1 MKILIR
7 PKNKKNYLVVI
18 AIGKKY
24 YNFWKINFFPLVK
37 KYSLSNGVGVIV
49 ITNNLISKSS
59 KYFKKPQW
67 QKLLVGEFLHKKKII
82 FENLCVVDADILVNP
97 YAPNILNYHSKDKIS
112 VVSSRFNMPSDYD
125 KTAKKIAFNRK
136 TFYSKKYPLNSAIN
150 MSIESIFKFH
160 NLKSFKNFFCAGL
173 YVLNKKFSK
182 KFKNIFFKYPSNV
195 KSITNGGD
203 QTHVN
208 YEFQKIG
215 KLNWLDY
222 KFQALW
228 NYEMVNYYPFLYF
241 EKNKKLINYCIESSL
256 INNHFLHFAGSWY
269 ESKMINNFKPNL
281 LKKKK
286 FIPELK
292 IYLDKKFIG
301 KPYGFIKP

>member
-7 PKNKKNYLVVI
+7 PKRSKNYLVVI
-18 AIGKKY
+18 AIGNKY
-24 YNFWKINFFPLVK
+24 YDYWKKKFYPLVK
-37 KYSLSNGVGVIV
+37 QYSLNNGIGVIA

-67 QKLLVGEFLHKKKII
+67 QKLLVGEFLSKNKIVYK
-82 FENLCVVDADILVNP
+82 NLCIIDADILVNP
-97 YAPNILNYHSKDKIS
+97 YSPNIFNYHREDKIS
-112 VVSSRFNMPSDYD
+112 VVSSRLNMPYDYNN
-125 KTAKKIAFNRK
+125 TAKKIAFNRNN
-136 TFYSKKYPLNSAIN
+136 FYSKKYPLNSAIN
-150 MSIESIFKFH
+150 MTIKNIFKFH
-160 NLKSFKNFFCAGL
+160 NLQSFNNFFCAGL
-173 YVLNKKFSK
+173 YVFNIKFFKKFE
-182 KFKNIFFKYPSNV
+182 NIFFKYPSDI

-228 NYEMVNYYPFLYF
+228 NYEMANYYPFLYY
-241 EKNKKLINYCIESSL
+241 EKNKKIISHCIETSL
-256 INNHFLHFAGSWY
+256 INNYFLHFAGSWH
-269 ESKMINNFKPNL
+269 ESKMIDNFYPDI
-281 LKKKK
+281 LKNKKY
-286 FIPELK
+286 ILK
-292 IYLDKKFIG
+292 LKNYLTKKFIG

>member
-1 MKILIR
+1 M
-7 PKNKKNYLVVI
+7 
-18 AIGKKY
+18 
-24 YNFWKINFFPLVK
+24 
-37 KYSLSNGVGVIV
+37 
-49 ITNNLISKSS
+49 
-59 KYFKKPQW
+59 
-67 QKLLVGEFLHKKKII
+67 
-82 FENLCVVDADILVNP
+82 DADILVNP
-97 YAPNILNYHSKDKIS
+97 FAPNIFDYHDTDKIS
-112 VVSSRFNMPSDYD
+112 VVSSRINMPYDYY

-136 TFYSKKYPLNSAIN
+136 SFYSKKYPLNSAIN
-150 MSIESIFKFH
+150 MSIKDIFKFH
-160 NLKSFKNFFCAGL
+160 NLKPFNNFFCAGL
-173 YVLNKKFSK
+173 YVFNKKFSK
-182 KFKNIFFKYPSNV
+182 KFENIFFKYPSDV

-215 KLNWLDY
+215 KINWLAY
-222 KFQALW
+222 EFQALW
-228 NYEMVNYYPFLYF
+228 NYEMANYYPFLYF
-241 EKNKKLINYCIESSL
+241 EKNKRIINYCIETSL
-256 INNHFLHFAGSWY
+256 MKNHFLHFAGSWY

>member
-1 MKILIR
+1 M
-7 PKNKKNYLVVI
+7 
-18 AIGKKY
+18 
-24 YNFWKINFFPLVK
+24 
-37 KYSLSNGVGVIV
+37 
-49 ITNNLISKSS
+49 
-59 KYFKKPQW
+59 
-67 QKLLVGEFLHKKKII
+67 
-82 FENLCVVDADILVNP
+82 P
-97 YAPNILNYHSKDKIS
+97 Y
-112 VVSSRFNMPSDYD
+112 DYD

-173 YVLNKKFSK
+173 YVFNKKFSK
-182 KFKNIFFKYPSNV
+182 KFENIFFKYPSNV

-241 EKNKKLINYCIESSL
+241 
-256 INNHFLHFAGSWY
+256 
-269 ESKMINNFKPNL
+269 
-281 LKKKK
+281 
-286 FIPELK
+286 
-292 IYLDKKFIG
+292 
-301 KPYGFIKP
+301 